1 MRRKRTAKRIFAAL
15 PLLLG
20 LSVFAQEEASLDIS
34 EAEEESASED
44 DDFDIDDLDEDDF
57 LFGDAQD
64 IEVEQSDANEYVTT
78 QQALQVGTSEYKIP
92 LKFTGHLT
100 SNFGYYGTENRQ
112 TSDEEE
118 FKNSAYFDLTNYIY
132 FLARIDKTLS
142 VRGST
147 VVSFPPVTDVI
158 ELDELYLDYLLFDR
172 IYITA
177 GKKDTSWGYTR
188 LFSGEDA
195 YSLYTD
201 KNYENLSDDEKEE
214 IRQTIEN
221 QGYIYTDVL
230 SDSGDVVSAMMRI
243 PFGTATLTGI
253 VLYDGSSSEP
263 NFDEI
268 DLAGSLEMTF
278 FHTTFNV
285 FGRRD
290 GKESDDETFAVLF
303 GAEAKRTFFD
313 VDVYAQGIGNLTDN
327 HDDLS
332 KCILTGGFYRIWNKH
347 DPNFSINFEAQGS
360 WNKELDKTSWRTYLE
375 MGLKRLGKKHD
386 WKLGLSWQ
394 HIIKSE
400 TDDDKSG
407 IVKFGVEKSGLFPHA
422 VWNNGIEVRYHP
434 TDDSYENQIYKIRFG
449 SYIKITMDY

>member
-1 MRRKRTAKRIFAAL
+1 MRCALKAKLFAAV
-15 PLLLG
+15 LLFG
-20 LSVFAQEEASLDIS
+20 LCATAQE
-34 EAEEESASED
+34 AEGVANTEESKNKDDLAED
-44 DDFDIDDLDEDDF
+44 ETLGFDDLDDDS
-57 LFGDAQD
+57 LFGEVQD
-64 IEVEQSDANEYVTT
+64 IEVEQSDASEYVAS
-78 QQALQVGTSEYKIP
+78 QQTLQVGASEYKIP

-112 TSDEEE
+112 TSSDEEFE
-118 FKNSAYFDLTNYIY
+118 NSAYFDLTNYIY
-132 FLARIDKTLS
+132 FLARIDKTLA

-147 VVSFPPVTDVI
+147 KVSLPPVTDVI
-158 ELDELYLDYLLFDR
+158 ELDELYLDYLFWDR

-188 LFSGEDA
+188 LFSGEDS

-214 IRQTIEN
+214 IRQAIEE

-230 SDSGDVVSAMMRI
+230 SDSGDAVSAMVRI
-243 PFGTATLTGI
+243 PFWTANLTGI
-253 VLYDGSSSEP
+253 VLYDGSSDEP
-263 NFDEI
+263 SVGETS
-268 DLAGSLEMTF
+268 LAGSLEATF

-285 FGRRD
+285 FARRD
-290 GKESDDETFAVLF
+290 PRPDEGGSYPVLL
-303 GAEAKRTFFD
+303 GAEAKRTVFD
-313 VDVYAQGIGNLTDN
+313 ADVYAQGIGKLTDGY
-327 HDDLS
+327 DDFS
-332 KCILTGGFYRIWNKH
+332 KCIFTGGFYKLWSGH
-347 DPNFSINFEAQGS
+347 DPNFSINFEVQDS

-375 MGLKRLGKKHD
+375 MGLRRLGKKHD

-400 TDDDKSG
+400 TDDDTSG

-422 VWNNGIEVRYHP
+422 VWNNGIEVRYHQAND
-434 TDDSYENQIYKIRFG
+434 TYENRIYKIRFG